1 MKINKD
7 YFNIPNLLC
16 YFRILLIPV
25 FLYTYFT
32 IEANGEHLLSTV
44 ILIVSGLSD
53 FLDGFIARKFNM
65 ITEFGKLIDPV
76 ADKLTQLTVA
86 LTLMYTYPFYMYLA
100 IIIVIKDGM
109 LALGGIHLLKKR
121 NKYINQ
127 AKMPGKVATL
137 VFYMVS
143 ILLVAIDISE
153 YFISNILILIT
164 IILMFF
170 AMVHYARHL
179 IELYNEDKHG

>member
-25 FLYTYFT
+25 FLHTYFNV
-32 IEANGEHLLSTV
+32 ESSGEHLLSTV
-44 ILIVSGLSD
+44 ILVVSGLSD

-65 ITEFGKLIDPV
+65 ITEFGKLIDPI

-86 LTLMYTYPFYMYLA
+86 LTLMYTYPLYKYMA
-100 IIIVIKDGM
+100 IIIVVKDGM
-109 LALGGIHLLKKR
+109 LALGGIHLLKKK

-153 YFISNILILIT
+153 YLISDVLIVLT
-164 IILMFF
+164 VILMGF
-170 AMVHYARHL
+170 ALIHYARHL
-179 IELYNEDKHG
+179 IELYNEDTHG